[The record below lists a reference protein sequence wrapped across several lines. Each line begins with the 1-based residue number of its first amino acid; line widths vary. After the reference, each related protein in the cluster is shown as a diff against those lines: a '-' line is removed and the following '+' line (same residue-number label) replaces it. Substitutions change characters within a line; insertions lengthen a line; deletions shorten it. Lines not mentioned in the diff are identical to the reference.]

1 MCFAGAGS
9 LVQAGGSAI
18 GGSLSA
24 LAAVSQAEYDQKVA
38 ERNAKI
44 FKIQAGQA
52 LQRGELDA
60 AQIGRE
66 FAQLVGRQRA
76 TFASQG
82 FDVSAGDPVRLTEA
96 TLEVGRQEQFLA
108 QYNAQLDAWAATEAA
123 VGAIQA
129 GELAKFRAQQSK
141 ISGIVG
147 GATGGLV
154 SIGGAASNINFAN
167 IGRSTSFRSTTT
179 RLPAT
184 GGPRAGG
191 IGNIA

>member
-1 MCFAGAGS
+1 MCFGAIISGGQQTGASVSGLISGLAGKE
-9 LVQAGGSAI
+9 QADYEAKI
-18 GGSLSA
+18 
-24 LAAVSQAEYDQKVA
+24 A

-44 FKIQAGQA
+44 FKIQAAQA
-52 LQRGELDA
+52 LQRGEMDA
-60 AQIGRE
+60 AAVGRE

-82 FDVSAGDPVRLTEA
+82 FDVSVGDPERLTDA
-96 TLEVGRQEQFLA
+96 TLAVGRQEQALV

-129 GELAKFRAQQSK
+129 GKLARIRGQQSK
-141 ISGIVG
+141 IAGIVNIT
-147 GATGGLV
+147 TGGLV
-154 SIGGAASNINFAN
+154 VAGGAASKIDFSKPKL
-167 IGRSTSFRSTTT
+167 RTTTT